1 MSLYS
6 WSYRTTVVAAGSA
19 FVEIN
24 TPSTL
29 GIKIYEIG
37 ITQVTGN
44 ATIIGLAKPSVAG
57 ISQTTVTAPIAE
69 QDTGLST
76 AKTSIC
82 TAWGT
87 APVTPGGGGG
97 GTGGTGINTS
107 VFLRKANLI
116 AQIGSGVIWTF
127 PRGLY
132 LPPNATGLNAMCLHS
147 IIATTGFLDVWIVLD
162 E

>member
-44 ATIIGLAKPSVAG
+44 ATIVGLAKPAVAG
-57 ISQTTVTAPIAE
+57 VSQTTVTSPIAE
-69 QDTGLST
+69 QDTGLPT

-82 TAWGT
+82 TAWTT
-87 APVTPGGGGG
+87 APVTPG
-97 GTGGTGINTS
+97 GGTGINTS
-107 VFLRKANLI
+107 VFLRKTDLI

-132 LPPNATGLNAMCLHS
+132 LPSNATGLNAMCLHS